1 MPKTIRGMP
10 SLNAQLKFQQ
20 ALAHHQLGD
29 LANAEDGYRA
39 ILRSD
44 SRHFDAAYLLGLV
57 LLQDGRFEQAEA
69 QFRRAIKINAKVA
82 TAFHDCGNAL
92 LELNR
97 PAEAL
102 AHYDK
107 AIALDPNLVDAFNNR
122 GNALM
127 RLGRLDEAVKSYDKA
142 IALKGDH
149 ALAHYNRGNALR
161 TLKQHD
167 KALESYQRAIEIR
180 PNYFEAYNN
189 RGNLLLEL
197 KMPEVA
203 LTNYDKAISL
213 NPHFID
219 AYCNRANALIDL
231 RRFGEALAACE
242 TAITLKSDFAL
253 AWLAR
258 GDCLRNLKR
267 YAESLTAYDRAIE
280 LNPRIADVWAGR
292 AQTLNLLKR
301 HEEAVQ
307 ARTKV
312 LQLSPDYNFAKG
324 HLAHEKMLAC
334 DWSGLAELAQS
345 IREDIRAGKAS
356 AEPFGYQ
363 ALSDSVQDL
372 KRCAELF
379 VQKEFPPAPS
389 PLCEGKRYRHDR
401 IRIGYL
407 SGEFRRQATS
417 VLIVELF
424 ELHDKNK
431 FELFAYDN
439 GNDDE
444 SDIRRRI
451 NAAFDHIVDV
461 RGMSDAHA
469 ASVIKQSEIDILV
482 NLNGFFGL
490 ARTGIFSMRPAPIQI
505 SYLGF
510 PGTMGADYIDYII
523 ADRCVIPPEH
533 EAFYVEKVVCLP
545 ESYQVN
551 DSKRCIAETQP
562 GRAAAML
569 PEDGFVFCCFNNNYK
584 ILPEIFDVWMR
595 LLNKVDGSVIWLVE
609 DNAAVSRNLRAEAI
623 RRGVSPDR
631 LIFAPRVNLSEHLAR
646 HRLADLF
653 IDTLPYNAHTTASD
667 SLWAGLP
674 VLTCIGSTFPG
685 RVAASLIHAIGMPE
699 LITHSLEEYES
710 MALRLAR
717 EPKLLASFRA
727 KLAKNRDACP
737 LFNSKRFSR
746 HIEAAYIRMW
756 EHHQR
761 GGAPMGFA
769 VAPLP
774 MG

>member
-10 SLNAQLKFQQ
+10 SVNTQLKFEQ

-29 LANAEDGYRA
+29 LANAEAGYRA

-44 SRHFDAAYLLGLV
+44 ARHFDATYLLGLV
-57 LLQDGRFEQAEA
+57 LLQAGRFEQAEA
-69 QFRRAIKINAKVA
+69 QFRRAIKINPKVA
-82 TAFHDCGNAL
+82 AASHDCGNAL
-92 LELNR
+92 LELSR

-127 RLGRLDEAVKSYDKA
+127 GLGRLDEAVKSYDEA
-142 IALKGDH
+142 IAIKGDH

-161 TLKQHD
+161 TLKLHD
-167 KALESYQRAIEIR
+167 KALESYQRAIAIR

-189 RGNLLLEL
+189 RGNLLLDL
-197 KMPEVA
+197 NMPEAA
-203 LTNYDKAISL
+203 LTNYDRAITL

-219 AYCNRANALIDL
+219 AHCNRANALIDL
-231 RRFGEALAACE
+231 RRFQEALAVCQ
-242 TAITLKSDFAL
+242 TALTLNGDFAL

-280 LNPRIADVWAGR
+280 LNPGIADAWAGR

-301 HEEAVQ
+301 HDEAVQ
-307 ARTKV
+307 ARAKV

-334 DWSGLAELAQS
+334 DWSALGELVQS
-345 IREDIRAGKAS
+345 IREDIHAGKAS

-363 ALSDSVQDL
+363 AFSDSAQDL

-379 VQKEFPPAPS
+379 IQKEFPAAAS
-389 PLCEGKRYRHDR
+389 PLCEGERYRHDR
-401 IRIGYL
+401 IRVGYL
-407 SGEFRRQATS
+407 SGEFRQQATS
-417 VLIVELF
+417 ILIVELF
-424 ELHDKNK
+424 ELHDKNR

-444 SDIRRRI
+444 SDVRRRI
-451 NAAFDHIVDV
+451 NAAFDHIIDV

-469 ASVIKQSEIDILV
+469 ASLIKQSEVDILV
-482 NLNGFFGL
+482 NLNGFFGQ
-490 ARTGIFSMRPAPIQI
+490 ARTGIFSRRPAPIQI

-523 ADRCVIPPEH
+523 ADQCVIPPEH
-533 EAFYVEKVVCLP
+533 EEFYVEKVVYLP
-545 ESYQVN
+545 DSYQVN
-551 DSKRCIAETQP
+551 DTKRCIAETQP
-562 GRAAAML
+562 ARAAAML

-584 ILPEIFDVWMR
+584 ILPEVFDVWMR
-595 LLNKVDGSVIWLVE
+595 LLNKVDRSVLWLVE
-609 DNAAVSRNLRAEAI
+609 DNAAVSRNLRAEAV

-667 SLWAGLP
+667 ALWAGLP

-685 RVAASLIHAIGMPE
+685 RVAASLIQAIGVPE
-699 LITHSLEEYES
+699 LITRSLEEYEAL
-710 MALRLAR
+710 ALRLAR
-717 EPKLLASFRA
+717 EPKLLSSLKA
-727 KLAKNRDACP
+727 KLVKNRDLYP
-737 LFNSKRFSR
+737 LFNSKRFCR
-746 HIEAAYIRMW
+746 HIEAAYIKMW

-761 GGAPMGFA
+761 GEAPMRFA

-774 MG
+774 N